1 MGRNYREIKGDAAFG
16 ERRRAGVILVQ
27 STPTKYTNY
36 SNFSHGS
43 QSLKEACP
51 CTDSNRDLTLSRSVA
66 LSIELQGHAELIV
79 ARAGL

>member
-1 MGRNYREIKGDAAFG
+1 MGGYYREIKGDAAFR

-36 SNFSHGS
+36 SNFSRGS